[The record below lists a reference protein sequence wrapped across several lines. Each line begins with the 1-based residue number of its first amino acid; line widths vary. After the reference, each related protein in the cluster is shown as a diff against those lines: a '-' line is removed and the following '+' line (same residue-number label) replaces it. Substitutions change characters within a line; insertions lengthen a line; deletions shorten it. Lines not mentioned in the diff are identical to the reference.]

1 MTLAI
6 ISGRS
11 GSAKHIVL
19 RLLENQGYYF
29 IDKLPASLLQ
39 SLVNRAFNDET
50 LISNVAVSIVAR
62 NYLWA
67 CSKYQVSSTS
77 SEQRAYILKSFF
89 KRKTPDIINRF
100 SESWR
105 KHSLSNAQSALDE
118 ATSKESE

>member
-39 SLVNRAFNDET
+39 SLVHQAFVKT
-50 LISNVAVSIVAR
+50 QTARHYKSI
-62 NYLWA
+62 
-67 CSKYQVSSTS
+67 
-77 SEQRAYILKSFF
+77 
-89 KRKTPDIINRF
+89 
-100 SESWR
+100 
-105 KHSLSNAQSALDE
+105 
-118 ATSKESE
+118 